1 MNCRY
6 CKKNLNDC
14 FLDLGTAPPSNSYL
28 IKNQL
33 NMAESY
39 YPLKVYVC
47 KNCWLVQVID
57 YARRDISPSR
67 TLFNPS
73 ASSDLIVR
81 PVFVDCPK
89 LPPAILNKA
98 PL

>member
-1 MNCRY
+1 MNCRH

-28 IKNQL
+28 TKTQL
-33 NMAESY
+33 NIAENY

-57 YARRDISPSR
+57 YAGRDIFFNDFPKDPTAVLAAEVITISF
-67 TLFNPS
+67 LFIIFFV
-73 ASSDLIVR
+73 LI
-81 PVFVDCPK
+81 
-89 LPPAILNKA
+89 N
-98 PL
+98 